1 MASSTGTEPPAFDL
15 AAVACIGCRCYTYTV
30 EFEWDAGK
38 AAGNE
43 HKHGVGFM
51 EASTCFWDPLQVAF
65 YDPDHSDEEDR
76 EIVIAHS
83 AQERLL
89 VVVYTFRGKKIRII
103 SARQATRKEARDY
116 ARGI

>member
-1 MASSTGTEPPAFDL
+1 ME
-15 AAVACIGCRCYTYTV
+15 CRCYTYRV
-30 EFEWDAGK
+30 EFEWDAAK
-38 AAGNE
+38 AAANE
-43 HKHGVGFM
+43 RKHGVGFM
-51 EASTCFWDPLQVAF
+51 EAMTCFWDPHQVAF

-83 AQERLL
+83 AQARLL
-89 VVVYTFRGKKIRII
+89 MVVYTLRGEKIRII